1 VRLRGWLRPAQPVCQ
16 GQAGLSTATMV
27 QHHVFVPLVQ
37 SSPVLLGLCLLSSTK
52 KIQVLYTSHR
62 YAYPSSGSFFSLLAF
77 HRAPGMRLQ
86 AMAAGELKAMD
97 SSSPPTQYH
106 THAAAS
112 AMAAAASSYF
122 AGPAIMSSQR
132 AAAAPDNSAAAST
145 PSPSKVRDPH
155 PRDPSSHLPT
165 PPNPNPFLVPIH
177 SPATPASPD
186 ARPPPSATSP
196 APLPPQPRP
205 SMLPAAGTPSS
216 PSTASTPPT

>member
-1 VRLRGWLRPAQPVCQ
+1 MSTFERLNQQSLETRNLAVDGRVSASLHVWLTAVQLGTLLPPSGARWPRRRTHLFSRSNNPHSFDRSARSNPLPV
-16 GQAGLSTATMV
+16 V
-27 QHHVFVPLVQ
+27 
-37 SSPVLLGLCLLSSTK
+37 
-52 KIQVLYTSHR
+52 I
-62 YAYPSSGSFFSLLAF
+62 
-77 HRAPGMRLQ
+77 
-86 AMAAGELKAMD
+86 D
-97 SSSPPTQYH
+97 SSSPPTQYR
-106 THAAAS
+106 TRAAAS

-122 AGPAIMSSQR
+122 AGPAIMPSQR

-145 PSPSKVRDPH
+145 PSPAKVCDPR